1 MTTGLLKRRKALL
14 MGSLLFFIITVGVYY
29 QVSWKEEEA
38 EILRSVDAR
47 LQFAVETIPLFL
59 APDFH
64 DRAVSSDSIPLKE
77 ELFNRERLNALVEF
91 AGLNYAH
98 TVVKHEGKFY
108 FSSLS
113 LTRDEE
119 EERESWYFYPYVDI
133 PAAYQ
138 RAFLTG
144 GTTFLEYTDQWGA
157 FRSVSRSKVSSQGH
171 SYLVVADI
179 DTASVQSQLQKARI
193 RPIANVFFILLI
205 MSPLGYVLLKL
216 MTDLKEMNR
225 DLENAKNQLE
235 SVVGAQQVKI
245 ADMTSHDLSTG
256 LWNREGFLLRMK
268 EMGERKGR
276 TPAVLVFVVRD
287 FKRIN
292 EALGIAGGD
301 EVLCA
306 ISKRLKE
313 SLLPCEELARLGGV
327 EFALASNE
335 IEDKGAGHRVA
346 ERLLSVL
353 AVPFIIAEREF
364 YLSGNVGIVPSSQE
378 KTYEESLSSATIAAI
393 EAKRTERDRIL
404 FYDERL
410 QNRSIQAIE
419 LENHL
424 RNAIQER
431 AFTIYFQPIVDI
443 QSGKISGVEAL
454 ARWFMPDGRSV
465 SPADFVPLAESTGL
479 IHPLS
484 EILFTL
490 SGEGFLRLQQDTP
503 DLFLSLNISPVLFG
517 EDSVEKLLHQFFEN
531 TGIAPK
537 SVILEI
543 TETALIADMEN
554 CRIILERLVK
564 RGYSIA
570 IDDFGV
576 GNSSISYLQKFPIKK
591 LKIDQSFVR
600 NIGVPNADWTLIRAI
615 LSMTRV
621 LQIEVVA
628 EGVETPRQEE
638 FLRKLKCAQGQG
650 YFYYYPMDVESCLL
664 ALRDSE
670 KES

>member
-14 MGSLLFFIITVGVYY
+14 IGSLLFFMIALGIYY
-29 QVSWKEEEA
+29 QVSWKEEA
-38 EILRSVDAR
+38 AGILSSVDAR
-47 LQFAVETIPLFL
+47 LQFAVEAI
-59 APDFH
+59 
-64 DRAVSSDSIPLKE
+64 
-77 ELFNRERLNALVEF
+77 
-91 AGLNYAH
+91 
-98 TVVKHEGKFY
+98 
-108 FSSLS
+108 
-113 LTRDEE
+113 
-119 EERESWYFYPYVDI
+119 
-133 PAAYQ
+133 
-138 RAFLTG
+138 
-144 GTTFLEYTDQWGA
+144 
-157 FRSVSRSKVSSQGH
+157 SQGDP
-171 SYLVVADI
+171 YLAVADI
-179 DTASVQSQLQKARI
+179 DSASVQSQLQKARM
-193 RPIANVFFILLI
+193 RPVPHILFILLI
-205 MSPLGYVLLKL
+205 ISPLGYALLKL
-216 MTDLKEMNR
+216 MADLKEMNH
-225 DLENAKNQLE
+225 DLENTKKQLE
-235 SVVGAQQVKI
+235 SVIGAHQVKI
-245 ADMTSHDLSTG
+245 ADMTCHDLFTG
-256 LWNREGFLLRMK
+256 LWNREGFLLKMK
-268 EMGERKGR
+268 EMGDRKGR
-276 TPAVLVFVVRD
+276 TPVVLVFVVRD

-292 EALGIAGGD
+292 EALGIVGGD

-306 ISKRLKE
+306 IAQRLKE
-313 SLLPCEELARLGGV
+313 SLLPCEELARLGDV
-327 EFALASNE
+327 EFAVASSE
-335 IEDKGAGHRVA
+335 IEDRGEGHRVA
-346 ERLLSVL
+346 ERLLGVL
-353 AVPFIIAEREF
+353 KIPFVIAEREF
-364 YLSGNVGIVPSSQE
+364 YLSGNVGIVPSLPG
-378 KTYEESLSSATIAAI
+378 KMYEESLSSATIAAI

-424 RNAIQER
+424 RNVIQER

-465 SPADFVPLAESTGL
+465 SPADFIPLAESTGL

-490 SGEGFLRLQQDTP
+490 SGEGFLRLQQDVP

-517 EDSVEKLLHQFFEN
+517 ENSVEKLLLQFFES
-531 TGIAPK
+531 TGVAPK

-554 CRIILERLVK
+554 CRVILERLVK

-600 NIGVPNADWTLIRAI
+600 NIGLPNADWTLIRAI

-621 LQIEVVA
+621 LQIEAVA

-650 YFYYYPMDVESCLL
+650 YFYYHPMDVESCLL

-670 KES
+670 KQS